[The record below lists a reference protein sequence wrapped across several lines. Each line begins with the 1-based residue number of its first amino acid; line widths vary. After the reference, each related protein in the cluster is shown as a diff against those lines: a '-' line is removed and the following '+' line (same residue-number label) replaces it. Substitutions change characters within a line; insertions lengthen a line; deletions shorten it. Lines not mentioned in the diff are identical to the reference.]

1 MSDIE
6 ELSGA
11 WRLAKT
17 IASDLLLYH
26 RDKVVQALKR
36 DDLFEALEIEIQE
49 GRALLDARVS
59 SEILAEHNLL
69 DRAIVDVLIYSQA
82 HILCPLW

>member
-1 MSDIE
+1 MSDID
-6 ELSGA
+6 ELNGA

-26 RDKVVQALKR
+26 RDKVIQALKR
-36 DDLFEALEIEIQE
+36 DDLFEALEGEIQE

-59 SEILAEHNLL
+59 PQILAEHNLR
-69 DRAIVDVLIYSQA
+69 DRALVDVLIYSQA